1 MKSFASLSIAAVLI
15 CTTLSCKK
23 EGCTDA
29 TATNYNSEA
38 KKDDGSCTY
47 PPVVDPRDAFLG
59 NYSVIDSGFG
69 GGTTF
74 VEAVTYTLSLTTNGT
89 ASDTIYLNNL
99 SNNGKNYFSILSGS
113 TFTIPSQ
120 TEAGPYTLYGSGSFS
135 GSQITYST
143 YSGPGNNYLNEG
155 SGSK

>member
-1 MKSFASLSIAAVLI
+1 MNSFVGLSIAAILI

-74 VEAVTYTLSLTTNGT
+74 VEAVSYSLNITTNDT
-89 ASDTIYLNNL
+89 DADTIFLNNL
-99 SNNGKNYFSILSGS
+99 SNNGKTYFAILSGS
-113 TFTIPSQ
+113 TFAIPSQ
-120 TEAGPYTLYGSGSFS
+120 TEVGSYTLNGNGSFS
-135 GSQITYST
+135 GNQISYST

-155 SGSK
+155 TGTK